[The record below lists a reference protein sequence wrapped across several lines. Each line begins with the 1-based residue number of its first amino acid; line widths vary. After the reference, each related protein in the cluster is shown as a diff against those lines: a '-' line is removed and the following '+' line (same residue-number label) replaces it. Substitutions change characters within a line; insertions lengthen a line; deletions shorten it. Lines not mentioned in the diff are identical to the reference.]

1 MAKEAVLWNDVEVNV
16 GWGILRGKT
25 CVVDGGL
32 EADNGLHIVGLHG
45 WLDNCNTFDNLVPLL
60 PTKTKVLVLDFP
72 GHGWSDHLPLGAH
85 YNPFV
90 YACNIKTAVL
100 KLGWKKFVLMGHSM
114 GGAVS
119 CVFTA
124 IFPELVSA
132 LIIFDY
138 VAPLSTRGFV
148 EQCQIYAEDLLKSEK
163 LALEPPLVYSEK
175 EAIDRLIAARVFGYS
190 DDATIDKE
198 AAQILLPRSAREVD
212 NGYVWSHDRKAR
224 PTFLVFI
231 SGKKW
236 IETISAIKCPVLLI
250 QATRGT
256 NMFQIESLNKIYEI
270 YRRNAQWFNVEVVEG
285 CHHVHLTEPNH
296 VAPSVTHFLEKV
308 VNRKQPIQARL

>member
-1 MAKEAVLWNDVEVNV
+1 MAREAVLWSDVEVNV
-16 GWGILRGKT
+16 GWGTLRGKT
-25 CVVDGGL
+25 CVVGGGL
-32 EADNGLHIVGLHG
+32 DGDEDLRIVGLHG
-45 WLDNCNTFDNLVPLL
+45 WLDNCNTFDSLVPLL
-60 PTKTKVLVLDFP
+60 PSKTKVLVLDFP

-90 YACNIKTAVL
+90 YAFNIKTAVL

-124 IFPELVSA
+124 LFPELVSS
-132 LIIFDY
+132 LILFDY
-138 VAPLSTRGFV
+138 VFPMSSMGFV
-148 EQCQIYAEDLLKSEK
+148 EQFQVYAEDLLKSEK

-198 AAQILLPRSAREVD
+198 AAQILLPRSTREVD
-212 NGYVWSHDRKAR
+212 NGYIWSHDRKAR
-224 PTFLVFI
+224 ATFLGFI
-231 SGKKW
+231 RGEKW
-236 IETISAIKCPVLLI
+236 IEIISSIKCPVLLI

-256 NMFQIESLNKIYEI
+256 YNYHKEYAKKIHEI
-270 YRRNAQWFNVEVVEG
+270 YRKNAQWFHVEVAEG
-285 CHHVHLTEPNH
+285 CHHAHLTEPRN
-296 VAPSVTHFLEKV
+296 VAPAVNNFLEEV
-308 VNRKQPIQARL
+308 VGKKQIIRARL